1 MFKRIKL
8 ILIATIILSGCS
20 TTNNESNKE
29 TKSVPEEMEASKYVG
44 QGFQPP
50 AEKDAI
56 EFAKKHKDK
65 IAKRGEQ
72 FFEQFFMDNFGLKVK
87 ATNVVGSG
95 DGVEVY
101 VHCDDHDI
109 VFNASIPFDKSII
122 DSDSSLRSED
132 KGDDMSTLVGTVLSG
147 FEYRAHKEELD
158 NLTEVLKEYK
168 SKYKYTGYTENAIM
182 KTQNSGFRNEYYYLT
197 AIPYTLDEYK
207 RYFQPL
213 IKEDDKSFRD
223 GMRNSKKQLKDKSR
237 PYVVT
242 TLFSTKDNF
251 TKDNTIDEM
260 IDFSEVLKKKKNIP
274 HDLNVSLQISNKYI
288 NTTRPNYSKK
298 DVIEVGVFN
307 HEKANTND

>member
-1 MFKRIKL
+1 MKKFIGSVLTTTL
-8 ILIATIILSGCS
+8 ILGGCS
-20 TTNNESNKE
+20 MMENESSKDTNTE

-65 IAKRGEQ
+65 IAKRG
-72 FFEQFFMDNFGLKVK
+72 EQFFMDNFGLKVK

-147 FEYRAHKEELD
+147 FEYRAQKEKYD
-158 NLTEVLKEYK
+158 NLYK
-168 SKYKYTGYTENAIM
+168 FFKDNEEKYQYTGFTKEAIN
-182 KTQNSGFRNEYYYLT
+182 KTQNSGYENEYFYITYLSRNLKEYRKYY
-197 AIPYTLDEYK
+197 E
-207 RYFQPL
+207 PL
-213 IKEDDKSFRD
+213 IRKNDKEFKE
-223 GMRNSKKQLKDKSR
+223 GMQRARKELNYTANTD
-237 PYVVT
+237 VVS
-242 TLFSTKDNF
+242 TLFSTKKNF
-251 TKDNTIDEM
+251 TKDNTVD
-260 IDFSEVLKKKKNIP
+260 
-274 HDLNVSLQISNKYI
+274 
-288 NTTRPNYSKK
+288 
-298 DVIEVGVFN
+298 DVIELSNKLKDKPNMPQKSQVTIQLG
-307 HEKANTND
+307 KSSINTKKPFYDDINPIEG